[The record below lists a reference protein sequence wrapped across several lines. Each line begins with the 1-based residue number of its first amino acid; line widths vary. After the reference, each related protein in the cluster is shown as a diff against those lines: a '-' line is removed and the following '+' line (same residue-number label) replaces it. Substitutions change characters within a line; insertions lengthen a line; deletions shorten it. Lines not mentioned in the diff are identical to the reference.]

1 MRSNSYFY
9 FLKSNV
15 NLTQTSVIPE
25 CFVHSSQ
32 IYFTLIGMD
41 GRYLA
46 GNPHFL
52 RTYGFSEDT
61 INEKNSLDTIHPD
74 DHDACRAA
82 SMECIQ
88 NPGKAVS
95 VILRKPVQNKYTFT
109 RWEFLFVPETNE
121 EEPHIQ
127 CTGFDISSE
136 IQSNEWVAQ
145 YRMASNTGTEI
156 IETLLSNSVDV
167 IFLTDTTGIISFC
180 SPNIKEEMGYD
191 PADLIGKNG
200 FEFVHSEDLSAAI
213 KAFESEIKSPD
224 ITHSVDLRFRAKDG
238 TWVWFE
244 TKGRNLLQHPVVK
257 GMIVNLNNI
266 SLRKKTEE
274 ALLESE
280 NRYRSFFENLPYP
293 LFLIDPE
300 TGRIANCNKSAEE
313 KYGYS
318 IEELQKMNFSDLF
331 EEQPD
336 TLHLNNKYQQ
346 QIIVRHRSKSGDLVF
361 AKLEQYNLQ
370 SDDNKYQLV
379 ITQDVTDNYN
389 RQQESQLAFEI
400 SSILM
405 QNAPVDETLT
415 KALQKLRKF
424 AGWDLIELWVPA
436 YDQSFIRNAVSDYY
450 RRHPQADNIKEFIYK
465 TRLRQYTKPVYTSS
479 PAYQSLKP
487 YWIENLEEDDS
498 LVRKNDV
505 LRAGFKSALVIPL
518 LNEGGVV
525 SSIFLFSFNLKKKN
539 PFAEKLII
547 TLGSLIATEI
557 EKNKRENELDQVFKI
572 SPDILTIA
580 GLDGRFIKVNPAFE
594 KFIGYNQEEA
604 KGLHPLHYVHIED
617 RAAVLG
623 QLEQLSNG
631 MPVAYFE
638 NRVIT
643 KQGDVKWIAWSAT
656 PVFEEGMV
664 IATHRDITEQKTI
677 QEKLR
682 LSNER
687 YELATKAT
695 ANEAI
700 WDLDLTTH
708 EITWSEVFT
717 ALFGYSSLKE
727 DATLGF
733 WENHIHPEDRQKVV
747 ESFNGFLN
755 QTKTPNWYCEYRF
768 KRIDG
773 SYAFIID
780 RGYMLFDGENKPV
793 RVVGAMEDNS
803 ERKKLE
809 EELVLKER
817 TRQKQIAQAAINA
830 QEKERAD
837 VGKELHDNIS
847 QMLTSTKLF
856 LDILKNKAPDEL
868 LERSLKNIN
877 TIIAEIRNIS
887 RSLVPSS
894 IEDLGL
900 TASLQD
906 LMDNIR
912 IANIIEV
919 EFYPDSEVETLIN
932 ENYKLTLYR
941 IVQEQV
947 NNVLKHAGASKLI
960 VELFQD
966 NNKIELVITD
976 NGTGFNPETVKKG
989 HGLKNMRSRAELLN
1003 GTMEIISATGKG
1015 TKLKIHIPYQ

>member
-1 MRSNSYFY
+1 
-9 FLKSNV
+9 
-15 NLTQTSVIPE
+15 LTQTSAIPE
-25 CFVHSSQ
+25 CFVQSAQ
-32 IYFTLIGMD
+32 FYFTLIGMD
-41 GRYLA
+41 GRYLGA
-46 GNPHFL
+46 NPHFL
-52 RTYGFSEDT
+52 KTFGFSEAA

-74 DHDACRAA
+74 DHEACRTA

-95 VILRKPVQNKYTFT
+95 VTLRKPIQSKYAFT
-109 RWEFLFVPETNE
+109 HWEFLFVPETNE
-121 EEPHIQ
+121 EEAHMQ
-127 CTGFDISSE
+127 CTGFDINNE
-136 IQSNEWVAQ
+136 IQSNEWVTQ
-145 YRMASNTGTEI
+145 YRQTNNAGAEI

-167 IFLTDTTGIISFC
+167 IFLTDTAGIISFC
-180 SPNIKEEMGYD
+180 SPNVKEEMGYN
-191 PADLIGKNG
+191 PVDLIGKNG
-200 FEFVHSEDLSAAI
+200 FDFVHPEDMGAAI
-213 KAFESEIKSPD
+213 QAFEDEIKNPGVND
-224 ITHSVDLRFRAKDG
+224 SVDLRFRAKDG
-238 TWVWFE
+238 TWIWFE

-257 GMIVNLNNI
+257 GMIININNI
-266 SLRKKTEE
+266 SARKKAQE

-300 TGRIANCNKSAEE
+300 SGYIANCNKSAEE
-313 KYGYS
+313 KYGYTVA
-318 IEELQKMNFSDLF
+318 ELRQMNFSDLF

-336 TLHLNNKYQQ
+336 TLHLNNNYQQ
-346 QIIVRHRSKSGDLVF
+346 QIIVRHRSKNGDLIF
-361 AKLEQYNLQ
+361 AKLEQYNLRA
-370 SDDNKYQLV
+370 DDNGYQLV
-379 ITQDVTDNYN
+379 IAQDVTENYN

-405 QNAPVDETLT
+405 QNTSVDETLA

-424 AGWDLIELWVPA
+424 AGWDLIELWIPA

-450 RRHPQADNIKEFIYK
+450 RRHPHVNKIKEFIYK
-465 TRLRQYTKPVYTSS
+465 TRLRQFTKHIYTSAPVYKT
-479 PAYQSLKP
+479 LKP

-498 LVRKNDV
+498 LIRKNDV
-505 LRAGFKSALVIPL
+505 LQAGFKSALVIPL
-518 LNEGGVV
+518 LNEGGVA
-525 SSIFLFSFNLKKKN
+525 SSIFLYSFNNKKQN
-539 PFAEKLII
+539 PFTEKLII

-557 EKNKRENELDQVFKI
+557 EKHKRENELDQVFKI

-604 KGLHPLHYVHIED
+604 KGLHPLHYVHMDD
-617 RAAVLG
+617 RAAVLK
-623 QLEQLSNG
+623 QMEQLSNG
-631 MPVAYFE
+631 MPVGYFE

-643 KQGDVKWIAWSAT
+643 KQGDVKWIAWSAA
-656 PVFEEGMV
+656 PIFEEGMV
-664 IATHRDITEQKTI
+664 IATHRDITEQKLI
-677 QEKLR
+677 QQKLR

-695 ANEAI
+695 TNEAI

-717 ALFGYSSLKE
+717 TLFGYSSLKA

-733 WENHIHPEDRQKVV
+733 WEKQIHPEDRERVA
-747 ESFNGFLN
+747 ESFGSFLK
-755 QTKTPNWYCEYRF
+755 QVQTPNWYCEYRF

-780 RGYMLFDGENKPV
+780 RGYMLFDADNKPV
-793 RVVGAMEDNS
+793 RVVGAMEDSS

-809 EELVLKER
+809 EELVLRER

-868 LERSLKNIN
+868 LDRSLKNIN
-877 TIIAEIRNIS
+877 TIISEIRNIS

-900 TASLQD
+900 TASLHD

-912 IANIIEV
+912 VTNIIDV

-947 NNVLKHAGASKLI
+947 NNVLKHAEASKLI
-960 VELFQD
+960 VELFQED
-966 NNKIELVITD
+966 NRIELVVTD
-976 NGTGFNPETVKKG
+976 NGKGFDTETVKKG

-1003 GTMEIISATGKG
+1003 GTMEILSAPGKG